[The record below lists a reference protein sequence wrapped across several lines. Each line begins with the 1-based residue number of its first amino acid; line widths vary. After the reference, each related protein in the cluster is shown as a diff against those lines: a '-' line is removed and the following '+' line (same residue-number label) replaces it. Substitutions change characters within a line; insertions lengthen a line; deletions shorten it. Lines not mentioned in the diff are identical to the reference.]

1 MILVIDNF
9 DSFTYNL
16 VQFAG
21 AINPNIKIIKNNEC
35 SLDDL
40 KRIDISHI
48 IISPGPGHPDQT
60 GICSSIIKEYMMKIP
75 ILGVCLGHQ
84 LIAQIFGAEII
95 NAQNVVHGKT
105 SLIKVVHESAI
116 FKDVPRQFEATRY
129 HSLVVKK
136 NKFKDI
142 LITSCTD
149 NEEIMSIQHKNYNI
163 YGLQFHPESVKT
175 EYGMKMIENFLK
187 LV

>member
-1 MILVIDNF
+1 
-9 DSFTYNL
+9 
-16 VQFAG
+16 
-21 AINPNIKIIKNNEC
+21 
-35 SLDDL
+35 
-40 KRIDISHI
+40 
-48 IISPGPGHPDQT
+48 
-60 GICSSIIKEYMMKIP
+60 MKIP

-116 FKDVPRQFEATRY
+116 FKDVPKQFEATRY

-142 LITSCTD
+142 LITSYTD

-175 EYGMKMIENFLK
+175 EHGMKMVENFLK